1 MYQDVNRIRQHRVSI
16 NLDEQESK
24 LIDALVDYTG
34 CQKSTLL
41 RQLIM
46 AEAKTLLLGSSFD
59 QLPLE
64 RQEQKSA

>member
-1 MYQDVNRIRQHRVSI
+1 MYQDVSLIRQHRVSI
-16 NLDEQESK
+16 NLDEREAK

-41 RQLIM
+41 RQLVM
-46 AEAKTLLLGSSFD
+46 AEAKALLLGSSFD

-64 RQEQKSA
+64 RQEHKRA